1 MQFSRIHL
9 ENWRNFSEV
18 DIRLQNRAF
27 IVGANASGKSNLLDV
42 FRFLRDLATP
52 GGGFQESV
60 TNRGGVSIIR
70 NLAARHPRTDV
81 IIEVDLNEGDE
92 NVWRYRIVF
101 NQDNRNRRPV
111 LKEERIWHKGKP
123 VLNRPDDADKNDDA
137 RLSQTYLEQT
147 FANREFREITDF
159 FQSISYSHI
168 VPQLIRDPERSIGRQ
183 SDPYGGDFL
192 EQIGNVSSRSQES
205 RLNRIQSALKIAIP
219 QLSDLKW
226 ERDKNGIAH
235 LRGKYKHWR
244 PQGAW
249 QTETEFSDGTLRLIG
264 LLWAL
269 QDGKGPL
276 LLEEPELSL
285 HPGVVRR
292 LPQMIYQIHKQQKV
306 AARQIFI
313 STHSREML
321 SDEGIAPDEVLLL
334 LVSEDGTTIE
344 VGASNSEI
352 VAELDAGLT
361 IAEVVLPRT
370 EAPDLYQLSLFSE

>member
-1 MQFSRIHL
+1 MQFSRIRL
-9 ENWRNFSEV
+9 ENWRNFSDV
-18 DIRLQNRAF
+18 DITLQNRAF

-42 FRFLRDLATP
+42 FRFLRDLVTP

-60 TNRGGVSIIR
+60 TKRGGVSIIR

-81 IIEVDLNEGDE
+81 IIEVDLSEGDE
-92 NVWRYRIVF
+92 NIWRYRVVF
-101 NQDNRNRRPV
+101 NQDNRSRPV
-111 LKEERIWHKGKP
+111 LKEERIWKQGEP
-123 VLNRPDDADKNDDA
+123 VLSRPDNDDKSDEA
-137 RLSQTYLEQT
+137 RLRQTYLEQT
-147 FANREFREITDF
+147 FANRDFREITDF

-183 SDPYGGDFL
+183 ADPYGGDFL
-192 EQIGNVSSRSQES
+192 EQIGNVSKRSQES
-205 RLNRIQSALKIAIP
+205 RLNRIQLALKIAIP

-226 ERDKNGIAH
+226 ERDKSGIAH

-292 LPQMIYQIHKQQKV
+292 LPQMIYQIQKQQKV

-334 LVSEDGTTIE
+334 LVSEDGTTVE
-344 VGASNSEI
+344 VGGSNSEI
-352 VAELDAGLT
+352 IDELDAGFT
-361 IAEVVLPRT
+361 IAEAVLPRT
-370 EAPDLYQLSLFSE
+370 EPPDLYQLSLFGE